1 LDATAAI
8 PFPGL
13 ALGGFCVGE
22 SIEDTHRGI
31 VYSAPRMPA
40 DRPRYLMGMGTPEDI
55 ILAVAHGI
63 DLFDCTIP
71 TRNGRNGL
79 AFTAKGTVRIKNA
92 RHSKSNQPLD
102 SECTCYTC
110 KNFTRAYLRHL
121 FLAREM
127 NAAIL
132 MSLHNVAFYLQLMQD
147 IRNAIEGSRLAVFSA
162 EFLERWRS
170 GEAEAG
176 L

>member
-1 LDATAAI
+1 
-8 PFPGL
+8 
-13 ALGGFCVGE
+13 
-22 SIEDTHRGI
+22 
-31 VYSAPRMPA
+31 MPA

-55 ILAVAHGI
+55 LLAVAHGI

-79 AFTAKGTVRIKNA
+79 AFTATGTVRIKNS
-92 RHSKSNQPLD
+92 RHGTSALPLD
-102 SECTCYTC
+102 PHCACYTC
-110 KNFTRAYLRHL
+110 RNFSRAYLRHL

-147 IRNAIEGSRLAVFSA
+147 IRKAIEEARLAAFSQ
-162 EFLERWRS
+162 EFLARWRS
-170 GEAEAG
+170 GEEQ
-176 L
+176 